1 MRLTSANDVNSR
13 GAIAAAAVLTAV
25 GVVFFNAM
33 PLVLGTAAEQLGFGN
48 EQIGFMASAYMAG
61 FTIMTVALVVWV
73 RKVNWRISCA
83 AMAAIQIMGFVLSTQ
98 TVSLG
103 TLLAAL
109 FLAGLGG
116 GGLFGIATV
125 SLADTRSPDRNIGIG
140 TFAQVVVPAVV
151 VLLLPVTVIPAWG
164 FQGLMVALALLPAV
178 AFLLLPWVVRESH
191 AVRRRVSGETDR
203 SPMAAPVIALGGALL
218 FHSAAAAVWAF
229 YERVGDANDIPAGT
243 VGIVLSVALIAAGA
257 GSLVPVFLHAR
268 TGRFLPI
275 VAAAILQIACLLSLV
290 VNPAGSYPFAGPLF
304 MFAWT
309 VSIIFQLGG
318 VAAADV
324 SGRYSAAIPAVV
336 GVAAILGPAA
346 GGLLLSEGDFGRLLL
361 SACGLIVL
369 SVLPALYVNRQS
381 TARETATV

>member
-1 MRLTSANDVNSR
+1 LSLPSALNVNSTA
-13 GAIAAAAVLTAV
+13 AIAAAAILTAV

-33 PLVLGTAAEQLGFGN
+33 PLVLGTAAEQLGLGN
-48 EQIGFMASAYMAG
+48 EQIGLMASAYMAG
-61 FTIMTVALVVWV
+61 FTIMTVALVAWV

-83 AMAAIQIMGFVLSTQ
+83 AMAAMQIVGFVLSTQ
-98 TVSLG
+98 IVSLG
-103 TLLAAL
+103 PLLAAL

-125 SLADTRSPDRNIGIG
+125 SLADTRSPDRNIGIA
-140 TFAQVVVPAVV
+140 TFVQVVVPAVV
-151 VLLLPVTVIPAWG
+151 VLLLPITVIPTWG
-164 FQGLMVALALLPAV
+164 FQGVMVTLALLPAI
-178 AFLLLPWVVRESH
+178 AFLLLPWVVRESRT
-191 AVRRRVSGETDR
+191 VERRVSGEIDHP
-203 SPMAAPVIALGGALL
+203 PMAVLVTALGGALI

-243 VGIVLSVALIAAGA
+243 VGIVLSVALVAGGA
-257 GSLVPVFLHAR
+257 GSLVPVFLHTR
-268 TGRFLPI
+268 TGRFFPI
-275 VAAAILQIACLLSLV
+275 VAAATLQIACLVSLV
-290 VNPAGSYPFAGPLF
+290 VDPAGSYLFAGPLF

-336 GVAAILGPAA
+336 GIAAILGPAA
-346 GGLLLSEGDFGRLLL
+346 GGLLLGEGNFGRLLL

-369 SVLPALYVNRQS
+369 SVLPAVYVNRQS
-381 TARETATV
+381 FARRAAVG